1 MNLTRSAWAGSQKFG
16 TLLWSGDIYSSFR
29 SFRMQ
34 IQAGLNA
41 GMAGIAWWTS
51 DIGGFWGGDPESEEF
66 RELLV
71 RWFQFGVFSP
81 ICRLHGH
88 RRPSGTL
95 PEVVDSGMFDF
106 NTCGPNEVWS
116 YGEKNYGILKE
127 LLMLRE
133 RMRPYV
139 EETAAGASETG
150 LPMLRTCS

>member
-1 MNLTRSAWAGSQKFG
+1 MISAV
-16 TLLWSGDIYSSFR
+16 SG
-29 SFRMQ
+29 
-34 IQAGLNA
+34 AEN
-41 GMAGIAWWTS
+41 
-51 DIGGFWGGDPESEEF
+51 PESEEF

-139 EETAAGASETG
+139 EETAAEASETG
-150 LPMLRTCS
+150 LPMLRTLFFNYPEDENCWETEDEIMLGRDLGSTGHVSGDDFQRGISAKRRQMDRLL